1 MEILIDI
8 NADLGESP
16 EALASGA
23 DFELMRYITSANVA
37 CGGHAGDESTMRQT
51 VAAAK
56 ELHVA
61 VGAHPS
67 YPDRE
72 NFGRLESPMPAPALE
87 SSIRQQI
94 ASLVRVA
101 GRFGVRLVHVKP
113 HGALYHATNKGR
125 EIALAVGRAVKEIDP
140 QLILVGQ
147 AAAPALEIWRG
158 MGLRCAAEAF
168 ADRAYEPDGTLRKRT
183 LSGAL
188 LDTPE
193 RAAQQAL
200 GIALNHKVVA
210 GDGSGLT
217 LVAQTI
223 CIHSDTPGAAEIA
236 REVNQ
241 RLKAAGVQI
250 RALSIS
256 PPSPRP
262 GN

>member
-1 MEILIDI
+1 MHAMETVIDI

-16 EALASGA
+16 EALANGS

-37 CGGHAGDESTMRQT
+37 CGGHAGDENTMRQT

-72 NFGRLESPMPAPALE
+72 NFGRLESPMPAAALE
-87 SSIRQQI
+87 SSVRQQI
-94 ASLVRVA
+94 ASLLRVA
-101 GRFGVRLVHVKP
+101 GRFGVRLIHVKP
-113 HGALYHATNKGR
+113 HGALYHATNKDPG
-125 EIALAVGRAVKEIDP
+125 IALAVGRAVKEVDP
-140 QLILVGQ
+140 QLIMVGQ
-147 AAAPALEIWRG
+147 AGAPALEIWRG

-168 ADRAYEPDGTLRKRT
+168 ADRTYERDGTLRKRS
-183 LSGAL
+183 LPSAL
-188 LDTPE
+188 LDTPD

-200 GIALNHKVVA
+200 DIALRHRVVA
-210 GDGSGLT
+210 GDGSELP

-223 CIHSDTPGAAEIA
+223 CIHSDTPGAASIA

-241 RLKAAGVQI
+241 RLKAAGVQV
-250 RALSIS
+250 RALAV
-256 PPSPRP
+256 
-262 GN
+262 